1 MAQPIRFSVPAPD
14 PRAVLRDRLDR
25 APEEHAQAILA
36 AYELLQALHD
46 RGILDVTT
54 SALRASDALL
64 EKVKSNMQEV
74 RARGGELYVFTD
86 LDSRFTASEG
96 VEPARDARPR
106 PGWIL
111 SE

>member
-14 PRAVLRDRLDR
+14 HRAVLRDRLDR

-54 SALRASDALL
+54 SALRASDELL
-64 EKVKSNMQEV
+64 EKVVETANTPEAI
-74 RARGGELYVFTD
+74 RALRNLMFWRKILG
-86 LDSRFTASEG
+86 SI
-96 VEPARDARPR
+96 EPQWFK
-106 PGWIL
+106 GL
-111 SE
+111 